1 MSVETKNKILDI
13 VIDLIKHDH
22 RDDELT
28 LSKIAKRADIG
39 KSTIYEYFKN
49 KQDLIYEASIY
60 LIETYEKKFLMHNIE
75 LMDFETAYKTSI
87 YNMIEILAE
96 AKTLFQ
102 FLLSD
107 LKEDESLDFDERIK
121 NQATQTQMKVGA
133 FLKKVL
139 LIGVKEGKITSD
151 LTYELGMLLGGF
163 LVGNVI
169 QYVNGKFII
178 EQDHLIEQIYQ
189 YSLKILN

>member
-13 VIDLIKHDH
+13 VIELIKHDH
-22 RDDELT
+22 RDVELT
-28 LSKIAKRADIG
+28 LSKIAKKADIG
-39 KSTIYEYFKN
+39 KSTIYEYFSS

-60 LIETYEKKFLMHNIE
+60 LIKTYEKKFLMHNVE
-75 LMDFETAYKTSI
+75 SMDFETAYKTSI
-87 YNMIEILAE
+87 HNMIEILAE

-121 NQATQTQMKVGA
+121 NQATITQTKVGE
-133 FLKKVL
+133 FLRKVL
-139 LIGVKEGKITSD
+139 IIGVKEGKITSD

-178 EQDHLIEQIYQ
+178 EEKRLIELMYEHT
-189 YSLKILN
+189 LKMLN